1 MRLSLRFLKKSN
13 ALEGPIKPDFR
24 RKSSL
29 QSTRNRAS
37 GNALMEYVVPAVL
50 ILASSGVLVTIADT
64 TGLMPMLYLSSSGRD
79 ATSLTGTTLVTNGL
93 DENSFGYVYNGSA
106 GFTNY
111 GSLSSASGGKMS
123 NLYYGPVARFGS
135 RVTGVDPD
143 YLFP

>member
-1 MRLSLRFLKKSN
+1 M
-13 ALEGPIKPDFR
+13 
-24 RKSSL
+24 
-29 QSTRNRAS
+29 S

-64 TGLMPMLYLSSSGRD
+64 TGLMPLLYLSSSGRD
-79 ATSLTGTTLVTNGL
+79 ATSLTGTTLVTTGL
-93 DENSFGYVYNGSA
+93 DENAFGYVDNGST

-111 GSLSSASGGKMS
+111 GSLSPGGSGKMS